1 MELDKE
7 DAEAGSILIAL
18 ANHQPQ
24 QRPMQLSQVNS
35 IFLYPRNHIY
45 SLLTCKE
52 KGIAQPRINVYS
64 EFAW

>member
-24 QRPMQLSQVNS
+24 QRPSQLSQVNILFQS
-35 IFLYPRNHIY
+35 
-45 SLLTCKE
+45 
-52 KGIAQPRINVYS
+52 
-64 EFAW
+64 